1 MLDFCPVERDINAY
15 QKQIDAEEAYQDAV
29 NERIGELY
37 QIILDTGELFDDR
50 GREIP
55 FQDIFNEMLLNNDDD
70 LCDLMLEAIKD
81 PSTYGPQFFDKIQY
95 LLVDT
100 DGYLEPYAVAHLE
113 KERRWYEEP

>member
-1 MLDFCPVERDINAY
+1 MSICPVERDINAY
-15 QKQIDAEEAYQDAV
+15 QKQIDAEEAYSEAV

-37 QIILDTGELFDDR
+37 QIILDEGGFFDDR

-55 FQDIFNEMLLNNDDD
+55 FQELFNEMLMDDGD
-70 LCDLMLEAIKD
+70 RLALMLEAIKD
-81 PSTYGPQFFDKIQY
+81 PSTYGPQFFGMIQE